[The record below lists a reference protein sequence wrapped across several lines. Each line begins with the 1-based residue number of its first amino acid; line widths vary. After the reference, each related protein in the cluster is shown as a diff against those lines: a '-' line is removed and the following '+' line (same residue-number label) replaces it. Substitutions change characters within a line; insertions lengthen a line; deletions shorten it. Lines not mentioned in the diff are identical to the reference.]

1 MRACGD
7 EIHVGLHGKA
17 CRRQNALFTKRLAA
31 REASRFNEPK
41 PLFDATGLRA
51 VAVVI
56 EDTFAPGQTERGIFA
71 ARQDGGV
78 FDRDAALVVV
88 AVQGPRL
95 KLPARELAL
104 VHHQMKRM
112 LVMVA
117 FFADGMEAGDKFGFR
132 KQRAVRFG
140 GSSGHSSNSIPS

>member
-1 MRACGD
+1 MAHFARS
-7 EIHVGLHGKA
+7 
-17 CRRQNALFTKRLAA
+17 AA
-31 REASRFNEPK
+31 GSFDTPQ

-51 VAVVI
+51 VAVVV
-56 EDTFAPGQTERGIFA
+56 EDTFAPSHTEHGIFGA
-71 ARQDGGV
+71 CEDGGV
-78 FDRDAALVVV
+78 LDGDAALVVV